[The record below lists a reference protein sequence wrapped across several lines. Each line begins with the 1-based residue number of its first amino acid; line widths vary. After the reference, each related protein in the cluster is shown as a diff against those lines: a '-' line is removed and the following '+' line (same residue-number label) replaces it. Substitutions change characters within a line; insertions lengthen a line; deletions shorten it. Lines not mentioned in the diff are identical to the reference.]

1 MKSNLKVLV
10 FAVMAMFTASL
21 AVTSCSDD
29 DFGPSIF
36 DTHDYPLDRS
46 VYTFPLDT
54 FCKKNFLEKY
64 NMRYYYRLEDI
75 MSDLQKNL
83 IPADYEV
90 SKKLAVLTKYLWYE
104 VYEKQGGEEF
114 MKLVSPRIILLT
126 GSPSVNA
133 TSHTETLGTAE
144 GGLKVYLYKVNSFNE
159 NDIDHLNKY
168 FFHVMHHEFGH
179 ILDQHHSRPQAFNLL
194 SNGKYDIMSW
204 GEVHDSLA
212 AGKGFVTP
220 YAGSQAADDWVE
232 TLSCYIGNDSL
243 QWERLM
249 AAAHYEW
256 ESIDLSNTD
265 SITNLYRQGADI
277 DSVGYIHV
285 VSSSS
290 TKLVRKVIKR
300 NADGSAALDANGKIV
315 FDWPSGI
322 HGDELILQKLDMVRE
337 WLKTYYDIDI
347 DVMRRD
353 LQARTYVTDENG
365 NYVVQ
370 NGHLVNRLVQPSDED
385 PSKTVMEKLLEQ
397 IDQYESLMIKK

>member
-1 MKSNLKVLV
+1 MKLKLRILLLAGV
-10 FAVMAMFTASL
+10 AMLAAS
-21 AVTSCSDD
+21 AFVSCNNDD

-36 DTHDYPLDRS
+36 DTNDYPLDRS
-46 VYTFPLDT
+46 LYTFPLDT
-54 FCKKNFLEKY
+54 FIKKNFQEKY
-64 NMRYYYRLEDI
+64 NLRYIYKLQDI
-75 MSDLQKNL
+75 MSDKQKNL
-83 IPADYEV
+83 IPANYDV

-104 VYEKQGGEEF
+104 VYEKQGGENF
-114 MKLVSPRIILLT
+114 MKLTSPRIILLT

-144 GGLKVYLYKVNSFNE
+144 GGLKIYLYKVNSLNE
-159 NDIDHLNKY
+159 NNIDHLNKY

-194 SNGKYDIMSW
+194 SNGKYDPMSW
-204 GEVHDSLA
+204 GETHDSLA

-249 AAAHYEW
+249 GAAHYEW

-265 SITNLYRQGADI
+265 SIYALYRKGADP
-277 DSVGYIHV
+277 DSVGYVHE

-300 NADGSAALDANGKIV
+300 NADGYAALENGKIV
-315 FDWPSGI
+315 YDWPSGI
-322 HGDELILQKLDMVRE
+322 HGDELINQKLEMVRE
-337 WLKTYYDIDI
+337 WLQTYYDIDI
-347 DVMRRD
+347 EELRRD
-353 LQARTYVTDENG
+353 LQTRTYVTDDEG
-365 NYVVQ
+365 HYVVQ
-370 NGHLVNRLVQPSDED
+370 NGHLVNRLVSPSDDD

-397 IDQYESLMIKK
+397 IDQYESLMIK

>member
-1 MKSNLKVLV
+1 MKSNLRILL
-10 FAVMAMFTASL
+10 FAFVAMVAMGS
-21 AVTSCSDD
+21 VVSCSDD

-36 DTHDYPLDRS
+36 DTNDYPLDRS

-54 FCKKNFLEKY
+54 FIKKNFLEKY
-64 NMRYYYRLEDI
+64 NLRYIYKLQDI
-75 MSDLQKNL
+75 MSDKQKNL
-83 IPADYEV
+83 IPAGYEV

-114 MKLVSPRIILLT
+114 MKITSPRIILLT

-144 GGLKVYLYKVNSFNE
+144 GGLKIYLYKVNSLDE
-159 NDIDHLNKY
+159 NNIDHLNKY

-194 SNGKYDIMSW
+194 SNGKYDPLSW
-204 GEVHDSLA
+204 GETHDSLA

-243 QWERLM
+243 QWQRLVG
-249 AAAHYEW
+249 AAKYEW
-256 ESIDLSNTD
+256 ESNDLSNPD
-265 SITNLYRQGADI
+265 SIYALLASGAHPDT
-277 DSVGYIHV
+277 VGYVHE

-290 TKLVRKVIKR
+290 IKLVRKVIKR
-300 NADGSAALDANGKIV
+300 NANGYAALENGKWV
-315 FDWPSGI
+315 YDWPSGI
-322 HGDELILQKLDMVRE
+322 HGDELIGQKLQMVRE
-337 WLKTYYDIDI
+337 WLQTYYNIDI

-353 LQARTYVTDENG
+353 LQERTYVTDADG
-365 NYVVQ
+365 SFIVQ
-370 NGHLVNRLVQPSDED
+370 NGHLVNRLVQPSEED

-397 IDQYESLMIKK
+397 IDQYESLMIK